1 MDERAGEF
9 TGETYAALVRRY
21 RALAAYLAGAIGSL
35 AESERDWGF
44 GVDRLDPEAQY
55 RWLEEVRE
63 MQRERTAL
71 EDLIIAGAR
80 AGLPYRAIPSVE
92 PGQDEPR

>member
-1 MDERAGEF
+1 MDEQSSDFGD
-9 TGETYAALVRRY
+9 TTYALIVRRY
-21 RALAAYLAGAIGSL
+21 RALAAYLAEAIGSL
-35 AESERDWGF
+35 SESGRDWGF
-44 GVDRLDPEAQY
+44 GVDRLNPEAQY

-80 AGLPYRAIPSVE
+80 SGLPYRSLPS
-92 PGQDEPR
+92 PGPDEGESR

>member
-1 MDERAGEF
+1 MAGSSVEF
-9 TGETYAALVRRY
+9 TAEVYALSVRRY
-21 RALAAYLAGAIGSL
+21 RALAAYLAEAIGSL
-35 AESERDWGF
+35 SESERDWGF
-44 GVDRLDPEAQY
+44 GVDRLNPEAQY

-80 AGLPYRAIPSVE
+80 SGLPYRSLSS
-92 PGQDEPR
+92 PGPDEGESR

>member
-1 MDERAGEF
+1 MSRQPPEF
-9 TGETYAALVRRY
+9 VEEIAALSARRY
-21 RALAAYLAGAIGSL
+21 RALASYLAEAIGSL
-35 AESERDWGF
+35 SEAERDWGF

-71 EDLIIAGAR
+71 EDLIVAGAR
-80 AGLPYRAIPSVE
+80 ARLPYRSLPS
-92 PGQDEPR
+92 PGPDEGGAR